1 MDMMSK
7 APVLNKG
14 LVPGVSLL
22 GSTLNF
28 YEVWACVVPGDVPL
42 KEF

>member
-1 MDMMSK
+1 
-7 APVLNKG
+7 
-14 LVPGVSLL
+14 VSLL